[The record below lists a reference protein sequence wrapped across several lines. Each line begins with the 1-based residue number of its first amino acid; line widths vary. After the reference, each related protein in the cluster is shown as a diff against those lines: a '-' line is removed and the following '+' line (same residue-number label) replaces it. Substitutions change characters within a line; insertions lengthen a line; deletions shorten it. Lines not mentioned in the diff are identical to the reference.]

1 MIKDEGL
8 YSSALLPSLDIELE
22 FGPPRNTERELVQG
36 VQAPY
41 LVFTSAQEIAL
52 APLLELLKTL
62 GYPLSNTM
70 VSYYS
75 VVAGLFVYCG
85 NDPLHAA
92 FTIPMYE
99 FAPQRVISS
108 LVTSPLQRSPSQ

>member
-8 YSSALLPSLDIELE
+8 YSSTLLPSLDIELE
-22 FGPPRNTERELVQG
+22 FGPPRNTERELIQG

-62 GYPLSNTM
+62 GYPLANTM

-85 NDPLHAA
+85 NDPLHGA
-92 FTIPMYE
+92 FTIPVYE
-99 FAPQRVISS
+99 FAPQRVI
-108 LVTSPLQRSPSQ
+108 PN

>member
-8 YSSALLPSLDIELE
+8 YPASLLPSLDIELE
-22 FGPPRNTERELVQG
+22 FGVPRSTERELIQG

-62 GYPLSNTM
+62 GYPLANTM

-85 NDPLHAA
+85 NDPLHGA
-92 FTIPMYE
+92 FTIPVYE
-99 FAPQRVISS
+99 FAPQRVIASV
-108 LVTSPLQRSPSQ
+108 VTSTLQRSTAQ